1 MTQMYSSNYCQLP
14 TEEVSNH
21 THHLDQ
27 GLFFCLFCQ
36 FLYIFFNHIFSKSL
50 IDYYM
55 LISMKIMLEKAPKT
69 LTRLSDPG
77 PIEKS
82 PLCRVRTFICSE
94 QKYADFLLGLPLP
107 FFGDPLA
114 TGCSSSISS
123 SITTRMKMKKP
134 TIFYSNKFQNPTFT
148 RFFCLWRSPSTLCL
162 CSTHDL

>member
-82 PLCRVRTFICSE
+82 PLCILCNKQPNFTMPFYYIKVTACSGS
-94 QKYADFLLGLPLP
+94 QP
-107 FFGDPLA
+107 FTLEFNG
-114 TGCSSSISS
+114 
-123 SITTRMKMKKP
+123 
-134 TIFYSNKFQNPTFT
+134 
-148 RFFCLWRSPSTLCL
+148 FFEYYVLKL
-162 CSTHDL
+162 